1 MKREKKLTKRDRKE
15 LNGWPRTSGAPA
27 QQSRHIHCIAC
38 GRHLDPSE
46 FTGAMTA
53 KMLRCQHG
61 STFPSC
67 VACEARSVALLA
79 EHDRT
84 GQSVQTADAWH

>member
-1 MKREKKLTKRDRKE
+1 
-15 LNGWPRTSGAPA
+15 
-27 QQSRHIHCIAC
+27 
-38 GRHLDPSE
+38 
-46 FTGAMTA
+46 MTA